1 MYSPLLLATDA
12 DVDVADAVVSG
23 KWTAQSFLVTAMSAV
38 RRVSM
43 RLEEVADENEEVLSS
58 AEKMSRKR

>member
-12 DVDVADAVVSG
+12 DVDDVAAVVSG

>member
-12 DVDVADAVVSG
+12 DVDVADAVSG